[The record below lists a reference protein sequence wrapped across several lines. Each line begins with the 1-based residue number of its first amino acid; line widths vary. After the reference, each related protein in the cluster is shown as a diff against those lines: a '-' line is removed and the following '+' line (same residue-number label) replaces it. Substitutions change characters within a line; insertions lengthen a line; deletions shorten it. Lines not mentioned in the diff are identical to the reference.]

1 MIVQSIASLIP
12 HAPSPHLLDLLL
24 EALFPWSQ
32 QQPAEQNEE
41 VLQFFVGYGGC
52 LQYILAVVSDV

>member
-12 HAPSPHLLDLLL
+12 HAPSPHLLDLLF

-41 VLQFFVGYGGC
+41 VLQFFVGHDG
-52 LQYILAVVSDV
+52 